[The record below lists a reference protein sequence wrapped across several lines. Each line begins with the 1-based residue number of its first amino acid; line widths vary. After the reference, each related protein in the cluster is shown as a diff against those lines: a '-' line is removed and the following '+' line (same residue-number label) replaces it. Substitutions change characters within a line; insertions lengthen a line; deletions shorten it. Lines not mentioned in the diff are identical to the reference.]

1 LISNEEC
8 NSRKEFPTTFE
19 GLQLLVSV
27 LRGEEGCPW
36 DKKQTPK
43 SLIPL
48 MLEECYELFDAIEAD
63 DASNI
68 LEEIGDVLFH
78 LAFQIHLGMSSNK
91 LNSTKLY
98 KYTIDKYIRRHPHVF
113 GNEKIESLAELE
125 RSWES
130 IKNTERPNQ
139 NKYTLDT
146 IPKSSPTLKYAESL
160 QSEAAQ
166 KGFDWE
172 NLTDVKSKIAE
183 ELQEVE
189 DASNTHHIK
198 EEMGDLLFT
207 VVNYSRHLG
216 IDPDQALRKAN
227 QKFKNRFTSMEKIC
241 EREDNS
247 FERLSIEDKDTLWEE
262 VKELE

>member
-1 LISNEEC
+1 MISNEEC
-8 NSRKEFPTTFE
+8 NLPNEFPTTFE
-19 GLQLLVSV
+19 GLQLLVDV
-27 LRGEEGCPW
+27 LRGENGCPW
-36 DKKQTPK
+36 DKKQTSK

-63 DASNI
+63 DAENT
-68 LEEIGDVLFH
+68 LEELGDVLFH
-78 LAFQIHLGMSSNK
+78 LAFQIHLGLSSNK
-91 LNSTKLY
+91 LSSTKLY

-113 GNEKIESLAELE
+113 ANEKIESLGELKS
-125 RSWES
+125 SWES

-172 NLTDVKSKIAE
+172 NLTDVKSKINE
-183 ELQEVE
+183 ELQEIQ
-189 DASNTHHIK
+189 DASSTYHIK
-198 EEMGDLLFT
+198 EEVGDLLFT

-216 IDPDQALRKAN
+216 VDPDQALRKAN
-227 QKFKNRFTSMEKIC
+227 QKFKNRFTSMEKIS
-241 EREDNS
+241 ERNDNS
-247 FERLSIEDKDTLWEE
+247 FEDLPIADKDDLWEE
-262 VKELE
+262 VKKME